1 MTDGPNYTVTH
12 EQLARASENMRFT
25 LRCARHAIG
34 FNEVPLRTR
43 AISLIEQRLKEGGFA
58 QKAFSKAEV
67 AGQVPR
73 PLQTFVE
80 KRLQL
85 RQTKES
91 GEARLWVEEEA
102 RRRVEEEIR
111 RTEEKKRT
119 RSQMDF
125 SPILY

>member
-1 MTDGPNYTVTH
+1 MTH
-12 EQLARASENMRFT
+12 EQLAKASEDMRFT
-25 LRCARHAIG
+25 LRCARHAVG
-34 FNEVPLRTR
+34 LNEVPLRTR
-43 AISLIEQRLKEGGFA
+43 AIDLIEQRLKEGGFA

-91 GEARLWVEEEA
+91 GEARRWVEEEA
-102 RRRVEEEIR
+102 RRRRVEEEIR